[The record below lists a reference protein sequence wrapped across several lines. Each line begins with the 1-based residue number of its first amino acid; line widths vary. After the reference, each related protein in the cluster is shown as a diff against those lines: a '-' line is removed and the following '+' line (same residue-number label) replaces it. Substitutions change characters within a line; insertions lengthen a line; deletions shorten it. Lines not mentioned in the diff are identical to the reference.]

1 MNKCAML
8 VSGCLAAGLI
18 ILGCAPARA
27 DEPSRNP
34 LWTPLQL
41 SLCPPVQFPDENCNV
56 YGLSLGVIAVGIH
69 TLDDH
74 QRFLGQG
81 ADDVIGLQ
89 LCGLLACARE
99 FCGIQVSGLGNNV
112 QHAPFAVQAAG
123 GFNYVDH
130 ELGFG
135 LQVCAVW
142 NRVESGAGLQAALVN
157 EADDDWFGLQ
167 VGLFNWG
174 GRKAVKQVEI
184 GDIGSLGPQSVFN
197 LVRHI
202 YRQRGVEDLRGL
214 QLGLVNKAGDMYGL
228 QCGLLWNDAQCARG
242 LQLGLVNVAD
252 AMTGV
257 QIGLVNIIHESPLYG
272 LPLINAHF

>member
-1 MNKCAML
+1 MRLML
-8 VSGCLAAGLI
+8 SGGLAACLM
-18 ILGCAPARA
+18 LLSCAPARA
-27 DEPSRNP
+27 DEVSRNA
-34 LWTPLQL
+34 LSTPLQL

-56 YGLSLGVIAVGIH
+56 YGLSLGIIAVGIH

-89 LCGLLACARE
+89 ICGLLACARE

-112 QHAPFAVQAAG
+112 QHAPFALQVAG
-123 GFNYVDH
+123 GFNYMDH
-130 ELGFG
+130 DLGFG
-135 LQVCAVW
+135 LQVCALW
-142 NRVESGAGLQAALVN
+142 NRVESGAGLQAAFVN
-157 EADDDWFGLQ
+157 EADDDLFGLQ

-174 GRKAVKQVEI
+174 GRKAVKQVEFSNI
-184 GDIGSLGPQSVFN
+184 SSLGPQSIFN
-197 LVRHI
+197 IVRRI
-202 YRQRGVEDLRGL
+202 YRQRGVDDMRGL
-214 QLGLVNKAGDMYGL
+214 QLGLVNKAEDMYGL
-228 QCGLLWNDAQCARG
+228 QCGLLWNDAKDARG